1 MGRVLLRRV
10 AHLHGLNCRLVVVGR
25 TGRAAFNA
33 RPYGTD
39 PKASKKENKMKA
51 TVKHETSKVLKIG
64 TNRGKPRAWV
74 EGKFLIDA
82 DWTRGVTYNQ
92 TIENGA
98 LVLTRSHTGKK
109 RVAGSDGRPV
119 LDLNGGYLVPL
130 FEGCTTFSVKI
141 GRASCRERV

>member
-1 MGRVLLRRV
+1 
-10 AHLHGLNCRLVVVGR
+10 
-25 TGRAAFNA
+25 
-33 RPYGTD
+33 
-39 PKASKKENKMKA
+39 MKP
-51 TVKHETSKVLKIG
+51 TVKPPTSKILKIG

-82 DWTRGVTYNQ
+82 EWTRGVTYNQ

-98 LVLTRSHTGKK
+98 LVLTRAHTGKK

-130 FEGCTTFSVKI
+130 FEGCTAFSVTHSDTWHSMGAGEHRRFNQIVIK
-141 GRASCRERV
+141 GVKS